1 MLSTWPQGPLI
12 SSEEVCILGK
22 GEISPGGGGGGEM
35 HQVTVTKKIYICE
48 V

>member
-12 SSEEVCILGK
+12 SAEEVCILGK
-22 GEISPGGGGGGEM
+22 GEISPGGGM

>member
-22 GEISPGGGGGGEM
+22 GEISPGGGGGGGNAPGYSD
-35 HQVTVTKKIYICE
+35 KKNLHL
-48 V
+48 